1 MAPPPDRQRRNRTRA
16 GAPARPLCHDNP
28 ALWDHDLDCAGTG
41 DETVGRERRARHRQ
55 AAAMCRR
62 CPVFD
67 PCREAVAEAT
77 DPTGIWAGSCIRDHP
92 NTATRAPRPAP
103 PHPRRA
109 PTEADVHA
117 AFDELLATLRTQ
129 HPTR

>member
-1 MAPPPDRQRRNRTRA
+1 
-16 GAPARPLCHDNP
+16 
-28 ALWDHDLDCAGTG
+28 
-41 DETVGRERRARHRQ
+41 
-55 AAAMCRR
+55 MCRR

-77 DPTGIWAGSCIRDHP
+77 DPTGIWAGQLY
-92 NTATRAPRPAP
+92 PRPSEHRDPCSPAGA

>member
-1 MAPPPDRQRRNRTRA
+1 
-16 GAPARPLCHDNP
+16 
-28 ALWDHDLDCAGTG
+28 
-41 DETVGRERRARHRQ
+41 
-55 AAAMCRR
+55 MCRR
-62 CPVFD
+62 CPVFA

-77 DPTGIWAGSCIRDHP
+77 DPTGIWAGQLY
-92 NTATRAPRPAP
+92 PRPPEHRDPCSPARA